1 MKSSLEASTGLKRT
15 LKIEVGP
22 EAVKAAFEV
31 EFQKIQK
38 NLVLP
43 GFRKGKAPMDQVRAM
58 YKGRVINDV
67 VDHLVN
73 KNYFE
78 ALKEHKLHPVSMPQI
93 DLDEITDDKGFSF
106 KATLEVKP
114 EIKLSKY
121 KDFELKKEVAKVDD
135 QKVQDIINQILDS
148 KAEKVPVF
156 EDRPAQEKD
165 FVDINFEGFLSPTEP
180 LPNGAANNFI
190 LELGSQSF
198 IPGFEEGLIGA
209 KAGAQKTLDLSFPE
223 DYQAAEIAGK
233 KVSFKV
239 TVNKILK
246 KQMPE
251 LDDKLVE
258 SLGDPRVKTADDL
271 KKEIKSDL
279 LRSEEE
285 RAAKALQEEVLKSLI
300 ASNPIEL
307 PESLVAQQ
315 KEGLKQ
321 NTQQS
326 LMAQGFGEE
335 EMVEYYKKWD
345 EDFTKN
351 AKDIIH
357 VSLLMDAIAEAEK
370 LRPLEKDIDSKIQE
384 MIAQAG
390 PNAQKVV
397 EYYSDINK
405 KDSLYYKLM
414 EDNVISFV
422 IENSKIKEA

>member
-1 MKSSLEASTGLKRT
+1 MKSSLESSNGLKRT
-15 LKIEVGP
+15 LKIEIEP
-22 EAVKAAFEV
+22 AAVLAAFEI

-43 GFRKGKAPMDQVRAM
+43 GFRKGKAPMDQIRAM
-58 YKGRVINDV
+58 YRSRVINDV
-67 VDHLVN
+67 VDNLVN

-93 DLDEITDDKGFSF
+93 DLNEITEDKGFSF
-106 KATLEVKP
+106 TATLEVKP

-121 KDFELKKEVAKVDD
+121 KGFELKKEVAKVEEE
-135 QKVQDIINQILDS
+135 KVQNIISQILDS

-165 FVDINFEGFLSPTEP
+165 FVDINFEGFLGPNQP

-190 LELGSQSF
+190 LELGSNSF
-198 IPGFEEGLIGA
+198 IPGFEEGLIGT
-209 KAGAQKTLDLSFPE
+209 KAGGQKTLDLSFPE
-223 DYQAAEIAGK
+223 DYQATEIAGK
-233 KVSFKV
+233 NVSFKV

-246 KQMPE
+246 KLVPE

-258 SLGDPRVKTADDL
+258 SLGDPRVKTAEAL
-271 KKEIKSDL
+271 KEEIKTDL

-285 RAAKALQEEVLKSLI
+285 RTVKAMQEEVLKSLI
-300 ASNPIEL
+300 ESNPIEL
-307 PESLVAQQ
+307 PETLVNQQ

-321 NTQQS
+321 NSQQS
-326 LMAQGFGEE
+326 LVAQGFSEE
-335 EMVEYYKKWD
+335 EMKEYYTKWD

-357 VSLLMDAIAEAEK
+357 VSLLMDAIAETEN
-370 LRPLEKDIDSKIQE
+370 LRPLEKDIDSKIQM

-390 PNAQKVV
+390 PNAHKVK

-422 IENSKIKEA
+422 IENSKIIEA